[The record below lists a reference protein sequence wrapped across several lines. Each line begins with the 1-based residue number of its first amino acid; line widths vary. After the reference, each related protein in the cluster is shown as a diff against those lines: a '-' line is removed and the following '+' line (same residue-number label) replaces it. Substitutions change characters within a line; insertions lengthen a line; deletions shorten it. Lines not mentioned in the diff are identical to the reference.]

1 MFKEKL
7 REKQQLVEKE
17 LHRILDIEE
26 KPEIIYEA
34 MRYSVFAGGKRL
46 RPVLCLSS
54 CELLGG
60 DIKKALPVACA
71 IELIHTYS
79 LIHDDLPAMDNDDL
93 RRGKPTNHKVY
104 GEAIAILAGDGL
116 LNLGYEVLVRH
127 ALEHPEDYERILKA
141 TNEIATASGCKGIIG
156 GQVVD
161 ILSQNTELTYEEL
174 KFMHEH
180 KTGALIEASVCA
192 GAYIAGATEE
202 EIHALREYAR
212 LIGFA
217 FQIKDDILDVIGE
230 EEKLGKKVGSDK
242 EKGKFTFVNIF
253 GLEKSQEMVVELTQ
267 NAIKIL
273 DRFGEKAEF
282 LKELSNYLI
291 ERVN

>member
-7 REKQQLVEKE
+7 KHFQQMIEEE
-17 LHRILDIEE
+17 LHRILDVQE

-46 RPVLCLSS
+46 RPILCLSA

-60 DIKKALPVACA
+60 GLKKALPVACS

-93 RRGKPTNHKVY
+93 RRGKPTNHKVF

-116 LNLGYEVLVRH
+116 LNLGYEVLIRH
-127 ALEHPEDYERILKA
+127 ALENPEDYEKILKA
-141 TNEIATASGCKGIIG
+141 ANEIATASGCKGIIG
-156 GQVVD
+156 GQVED
-161 ILSQNTELTYEEL
+161 ILSQNTELTYEDL
-174 KFMHEH
+174 KYIHEH
-180 KTGALIEASVCA
+180 KTAALIEASVCA
-192 GAYIAGATEE
+192 GAHMAGASEKE
-202 EIHALREYAR
+202 VELLREYAS
-212 LIGFA
+212 LIGLA
-217 FQIKDDILDVIGE
+217 FQIKDDILDVTGNE
-230 EEKLGKKVGSDK
+230 ETLGKKVGSDR

-253 GLEKSQEMVVELTQ
+253 GIEKSQEMVKELTEE
-267 NAIKIL
+267 AIKIL
-273 DRFGEKAEF
+273 DTFGERAQF
-282 LKELSNYLI
+282 LKDLSNYLI

>member
-46 RPVLCLSS
+46 RPVLCLAS

-71 IELIHTYS
+71 IEFIHTYS

-93 RRGKPTNHKVY
+93 RRGKLTNHKVY

-174 KFMHEH
+174 KFIHEH
-180 KTGALIEASVCA
+180 KTAALIEASVCA

-202 EIHALREYAR
+202 DIHALREYAR

-253 GLEKSQEMVVELTQ
+253 GLEKSHEMVVELTQ

-273 DRFGEKAEF
+273 DRFGEKALF

>member
-34 MRYSVFAGGKRL
+34 MNYSVFAGGKRL

-127 ALEHPEDYERILKA
+127 ALEHPEDYEGILKA

-253 GLEKSQEMVVELTQ
+253 GLEKSHEMVVELTQ
-267 NAIKIL
+267 NAVKIL

>member
-1 MFKEKL
+1 MFNERL
-7 REKQQLVEKE
+7 REKQQLVEEE
-17 LHRILDIEE
+17 LHRIFDIDE

-46 RPVLCLSS
+46 RPVLCLSA
-54 CELLGG
+54 CELLGE
-60 DIKKALPVACA
+60 DINKALPVACA

-93 RRGKPTNHKVY
+93 RRGKPTNHKIY

-116 LNLGYEVLVRH
+116 LNLGYELLVRH
-127 ALEHPEDYERILKA
+127 ALEHPEDYKRILKA
-141 TNEIATASGCKGIIG
+141 TDEIAKASGCKGIIG

-161 ILSQNTELTYEEL
+161 ILSQNTEITYEEL

-180 KTGALIEASVCA
+180 KTGALIEASVCS

-217 FQIKDDILDVIGE
+217 FQIKDDILDVIGDE
-230 EEKLGKKVGSDK
+230 GKLGKKIGSDK

-253 GLEKSQEMVVELTQ
+253 GLKKSQEMVVELTQ
-267 NAIKIL
+267 NAVKIL

-282 LKELSNYLI
+282 LKDLSNYLT

>member
-161 ILSQNTELTYEEL
+161 ILSQNTKLTYEEL
-174 KFMHEH
+174 KFIHEH
-180 KTGALIEASVCA
+180 KTAALIEASVCA

-202 EIHALREYAR
+202 DVHALREYAR

-230 EEKLGKKVGSDK
+230 EEKLGKKVGSDR

-253 GLEKSQEMVVELTQ
+253 ELEKSQEMVVELTQ
-267 NAIKIL
+267 NAVKIL
-273 DRFGEKAEF
+273 DRFGEKALF

>member
-174 KFMHEH
+174 KFIHEH
-180 KTGALIEASVCA
+180 KTAALIEASVCA

-202 EIHALREYAR
+202 DVHALREYAR

-230 EEKLGKKVGSDK
+230 EEKLGKKVGSDR

-253 GLEKSQEMVVELTQ
+253 ELEKSQEMVVELTQ
-267 NAIKIL
+267 NAVKIL
-273 DRFGEKAEF
+273 DRFGEKALF

>member
-46 RPVLCLSS
+46 RPVLCLAS

-93 RRGKPTNHKVY
+93 RRGKLTNHKVY

-174 KFMHEH
+174 KFIHEH
-180 KTGALIEASVCA
+180 KTAALIEASVCA

-202 EIHALREYAR
+202 DIHALREYAR

-253 GLEKSQEMVVELTQ
+253 GLEKSHEMVVELTQ

-273 DRFGEKAEF
+273 DRFGEKALF

>member
-17 LHRILDIEE
+17 LHRILDIDE

-93 RRGKPTNHKVY
+93 RRGKLTNHKVY

-174 KFMHEH
+174 KFIHEH
-180 KTGALIEASVCA
+180 KTAALIEASVCA

-202 EIHALREYAR
+202 DIHALREYAR

-253 GLEKSQEMVVELTQ
+253 GLEKSHEMVVELTQ

-273 DRFGEKAEF
+273 DRFGEKALF

>member
-1 MFKEKL
+1 
-7 REKQQLVEKE
+7 
-17 LHRILDIEE
+17 
-26 KPEIIYEA
+26 
-34 MRYSVFAGGKRL
+34 
-46 RPVLCLSS
+46 
-54 CELLGG
+54 
-60 DIKKALPVACA
+60 
-71 IELIHTYS
+71 
-79 LIHDDLPAMDNDDL
+79 MDNDDL

-174 KFMHEH
+174 KFIHEH
-180 KTGALIEASVCA
+180 KTAALIEASVCA

-202 EIHALREYAR
+202 DIHALREYAR

-253 GLEKSQEMVVELTQ
+253 ELEKSQEMVVELTQ
-267 NAIKIL
+267 NAVKIL
-273 DRFGEKAEF
+273 DRFGEKALF

>member
-1 MFKEKL
+1 
-7 REKQQLVEKE
+7 
-17 LHRILDIEE
+17 
-26 KPEIIYEA
+26 
-34 MRYSVFAGGKRL
+34 
-46 RPVLCLSS
+46 
-54 CELLGG
+54 
-60 DIKKALPVACA
+60 
-71 IELIHTYS
+71 
-79 LIHDDLPAMDNDDL
+79 MDNDNL

-202 EIHALREYAR
+202 EIHALRDYAR
-212 LIGFA
+212 LIGLA

-253 GLEKSQEMVVELTQ
+253 GLEKSQKMVVELTQ

-273 DRFGEKAEF
+273 DRFGGKAEF